1 MTQNSAQA
9 LALEDMWAVQWKV
22 VLKGLCGFSLG
33 SQSALSSFQFCCD
46 CQQPHLGAE
55 VPPALM
61 EEVSN
66 LF

>member
-1 MTQNSAQA
+1 M
-9 LALEDMWAVQWKV
+9 QWKV
-22 VLKGLCGFSLG
+22 VLKGLCGFFLG
-33 SQSALSSFQFCCD
+33 SQGALSSFQFCCD